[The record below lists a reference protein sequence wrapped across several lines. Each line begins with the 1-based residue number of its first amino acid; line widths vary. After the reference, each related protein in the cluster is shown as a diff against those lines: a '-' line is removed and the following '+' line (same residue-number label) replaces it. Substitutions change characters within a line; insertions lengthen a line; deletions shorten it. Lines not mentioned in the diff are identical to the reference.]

1 MISLS
6 LIFGYFCT
14 CMAKNML
21 LLLAN
26 FVTCKFD
33 LTGMDMELV
42 LIITFI
48 IVAVVM
54 LSKEKKQDR

>member
-1 MISLS
+1 
-6 LIFGYFCT
+6 
-14 CMAKNML
+14 MAKNML
-21 LLLAN
+21 LLLEN